1 MLSPVTWCRAS
12 VTGGDLGMVPASDTP
27 VAFTAQLSG
36 LAFRTGGPI
45 QSERGLCRGQPGRV
59 SPGRASGGAA
69 VKAEVGQGLCKCRDR
84 PGLEGRV

>member
-1 MLSPVTWCRAS
+1 
-12 VTGGDLGMVPASDTP
+12 MVPASDTP

-36 LAFRTGGPI
+36 LAFPTGGPI
-45 QSERGLCRGQPGRV
+45 QSEWGLCRGQPGRV